1 MKKTTFQ
8 TLVLFF
14 SFSAWGQTGTYVPQ
28 LANFDAAMQN
38 LMTTYQVPG
47 AQLAITHWG
56 RLIYNRGFGFA
67 DQANQIPVQPTS
79 LFRFASV
86 SKPITALAC
95 FKLIEQGQL
104 SLADN
109 VFGPTGILNDP
120 QYTNILDPRLHQIT
134 VRMLLQHSGGW
145 NRAISGDPMFNAY
158 NTAMA
163 LGVPSPPTASDV
175 IRHVIGTKLL
185 DFNPG
190 SQYQYSNFG
199 FCVLGRVI
207 EKITGMSYEQYVRNE
222 ILIPLGIWDMHIGN
236 NLLADKFPN
245 EVRYYDY
252 PNAPFASSIYTN
264 NTPVPWPY
272 GGFDLKAMDAGGGWI
287 GSAGDLVKLVCAFD
301 RFSTRPDVI
310 STAALDSMTKAS
322 VNYANYAHGISVNAY
337 NNWWHMGS
345 LPGTTTEFV
354 RNGNG
359 RLNWALLLNT
369 RDQNGNI
376 NAAVDNLVWNV
387 LPTITSWPSNDQ
399 FVNTISVSE
408 PNIQPEIRIYP
419 NPAAEWIIIEK
430 PNQIPNGSFR
440 ILDAWGKM

>member
-1 MKKTTFQ
+1 
-8 TLVLFF
+8 
-14 SFSAWGQTGTYVPQ
+14 
-28 LANFDAAMQN
+28 
-38 LMTTYQVPG
+38 
-47 AQLAITHWG
+47 
-56 RLIYNRGFGFA
+56 
-67 DQANQIPVQPTS
+67 
-79 LFRFASV
+79 
-86 SKPITALAC
+86 
-95 FKLIEQGQL
+95 
-104 SLADN
+104 
-109 VFGPTGILNDP
+109 
-120 QYTNILDPRLHQIT
+120 
-134 VRMLLQHSGGW
+134 
-145 NRAISGDPMFNAY
+145 
-158 NTAMA
+158 
-163 LGVPSPPTASDV
+163 
-175 IRHVIGTKLL
+175 
-185 DFNPG
+185 
-190 SQYQYSNFG
+190 
-199 FCVLGRVI
+199 
-207 EKITGMSYEQYVRNE
+207 
-222 ILIPLGIWDMHIGN
+222 
-236 NLLADKFPN
+236 
-245 EVRYYDY
+245 
-252 PNAPFASSIYTN
+252 
-264 NTPVPWPY
+264 
-272 GGFDLKAMDAGGGWI
+272 MDAGGGWI

-310 STAALDSMTKAS
+310 STATLDSMTKAS

-440 ILDAWGKM
+440 ILDAWGKTVEYVGLHETVTDVSVQMLPSGHYTLIPDNAQGEPVRFAVIQP